1 MNSPSALIGTT
12 VEQASQVINGWGF
25 MITPEALSE
34 IAKDV
39 GEASILSRAGGH
51 LPLRW
56 VWRISSPKSLT
67 VGP

>member
-39 GEASILSRAGGH
+39 GEASILSRAGGTYLCGGYGAYH
-51 LPLRW
+51 HRNL
-56 VWRISSPKSLT
+56 
-67 VGP
+67 